1 MSDSTSQHLRSTV
14 AAVIHT
20 SPKFRVEH
28 CTMTL
33 PDGGVHEYDQI
44 AHAGAAV
51 LLPVLDDGRVVLIHN
66 YRYTVGREL
75 LELPAGTLDADES
88 PEVCAAREL
97 TEETGYRAAALRHLV
112 SFYATPGFCTERMHV
127 YVATGLTAGEAR
139 REKGE
144 LIRLA
149 PQSLDDALSFIR
161 DGVIVDAKTMVA
173 ILYYARFG
181 VTGAGEA
188 SPQGGSR

>member
-1 MSDSTSQHLRSTV
+1 MNDPASHPSHAAV
-14 AAVIHT
+14 ANVIHT
-20 SPKFRVEH
+20 SRKFRVEH
-28 CTMTL
+28 CTVTL
-33 PDGGVHEYDQI
+33 PDGAVHEYDQV

-51 LLPVLDDGRVVLIHN
+51 LLPVLDDGRIVLIHN

-75 LELPAGTLDADES
+75 LELPAGTLDANEP

-97 TEETGYRAAALRHLV
+97 TEETGYRATQLRHLL

-127 YVATGLTAGEAR
+127 YVATQLIAGEPS

-144 LIRLA
+144 LIRIA
-149 PQSLDDALSFIR
+149 PMSLDAVLSSIR
-161 DGVIVDAKTMVA
+161 DGLIVDAKTMVA

-181 VTGAGEA
+181 RSEGRERA
-188 SPQGGSR
+188 SVMR